1 MLVQVVTPETPVIAQ
16 VPTPLGAIALVGPL
30 TTAVKEMVLPRAA
43 LAPVLSVTATDGL
56 ALATVV
62 VEPEVGVTAE

>member
-1 MLVQVVTPETPVIAQ
+1 MQVVTPETPVIAQ

-30 TTAVKEMVLPRAA
+30 TTAVKVMVPPRAA
-43 LAPVLSVTATDGL
+43 LAPVVSTTATDGL

-62 VEPEVGVTAE
+62 V